1 MICKQTETHIGDSVA
16 VAASGAGFEVH
27 RLASSMFTPLQNLSS
42 FICLTI
48 TNLLCT
54 RSIHFFAPA
63 LPPSLSSLL
72 SPPLS
77 SNSARGHKSPFCCFS
92 GLALLSSPPL
102 SSSSSS
108 QLTAGARPQLTF
120 VISNPAG
127 SAHKKSVV
135 NSLSD
140 LIPPLLF

>member
-1 MICKQTETHIGDSVA
+1 MHIGDSGTVA
-16 VAASGAGFEVH
+16 VSRASFKVH
-27 RLASSMFTPLQNLSS
+27 RLASSMFTPPQNLSS

-54 RSIHFFAPA
+54 HSISFFAPSF
-63 LPPSLSSLL
+63 PRSLSSRL
-72 SPPLS
+72 SPPCSPLS
-77 SNSARGHKSPFCCFS
+77 SNSTQGHKSSFCCFS

-102 SSSSSS
+102 FSSSS
-108 QLTAGARPQLTF
+108 QLTAGAGPRLTF